1 VGQTLFDKVWQQNI
15 VKAETP
21 EQPALLYVSLHLLHE
36 ITAPQAFA
44 MLAEWGRGVRRPDLT
59 VAMVDHCAPTGKD
72 AAGALVFKDEATVT
86 QIATLLADCQRHQV
100 PCFGLDHRYQG
111 IVHAVAPELGL
122 SRPGHVIVCGDS
134 HTSTHGAFGAIAF
147 GIGSSEVAEVLA
159 TQCILQ
165 RRPKNLRVIVEKH
178 LRPGVT
184 AKDLALYIITKLGAV
199 GGKGHA
205 IEYQGAGIQALS
217 MEERLTLCNMT
228 IETGARFGIIAAD
241 ATTYAYLRQTVL
253 AATAVGIDDQFQ
265 CSDADALWDKEL
277 RIDAD
282 LVAPMMS
289 WGTNPAMSI
298 RLGERLPEATS
309 AAERHALAYM
319 GWASDAT
326 PGGRPVDHVFIGSCT
341 NGRISDLRL
350 AAQHMRGKTVAERTQ
365 CLVVPASKLVKQQA
379 EEEGLDIVFRQ
390 AGAIWGEP
398 SCSLCN
404 AMNGDIIAPGQLSVS
419 TSNRNF
425 EGRQGPGARTILVS
439 PASAAQIAIRGYL

>member
-1 VGQTLFDKVWQQNI
+1 MGQTLFDKVWQQNI

-21 EQPALLYVSLHLLHE
+21 EQPALLFVGLHLLHE

-44 MLAEWGRGVRRPDLT
+44 MLEGWGRKVRRPDLT
-59 VAMVDHCAPTGKD
+59 VAMVDHCAPTSKD
-72 AAGALVFKDEATVT
+72 AAGAFVFKDEATVT
-86 QIATLLADCQRHQV
+86 QIDTLVADCKRHQV
-100 PCFGLDHRYQG
+100 PCFGLDHRFQG

-165 RRPKNLRVIVEKH
+165 RRPKNLRVVVEKC

-184 AKDLALYIITKLGAV
+184 AKDLALYIITKLSAV
-199 GGKGHA
+199 GGRGHA
-205 IEYQGAGIQALS
+205 VEYQGAGIQALS

-241 ATTYAYLRQTVL
+241 ATTYAYLKQTVL
-253 AATAVGIDDQFQ
+253 AATAPWSDDQFQ
-265 CSDADALWDKEL
+265 FSDSDAIWDKEL
-277 RIDAD
+277 HIDGD

-298 RLGERLPEATS
+298 ALGERLPVAAS
-309 AAERHALAYM
+309 VAERHALAYM
-319 GWASDAT
+319 GWAADT
-326 PGGRPVDHVFIGSCT
+326 PGGRLVDHVFIGSCT
-341 NGRISDLRL
+341 NGRITDLRL
-350 AAQHMRGKTVAERTQ
+350 AAQHMRGRAVAEHTQ

-379 EEEGLDIVFRQ
+379 EAEGLDLVFQQ

-439 PASAAQIAIRGYL
+439 PASAAEIAIRGHL